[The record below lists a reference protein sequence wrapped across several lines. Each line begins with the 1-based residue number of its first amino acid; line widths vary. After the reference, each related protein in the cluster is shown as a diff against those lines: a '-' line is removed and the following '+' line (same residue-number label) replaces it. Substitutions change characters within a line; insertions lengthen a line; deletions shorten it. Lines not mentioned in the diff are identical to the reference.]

1 MKELFHPISTSG
13 LLFPM
18 VHDENARTFTRACMG
33 GTVHIIL
40 LHMPQT
46 HHKKRGRGI
55 PIGHR
60 MLEWNVNSIIALDLL
75 NLGSVDIQQC
85 ALFTCSKEWL
95 PFQIWMMNSKWKHH
109 VIIFP
114 QRKNRGPKNSS
125 RIGCYSKI

>member
-1 MKELFHPISTSG
+1 
-13 LLFPM
+13 
-18 VHDENARTFTRACMG
+18 
-33 GTVHIIL
+33 
-40 LHMPQT
+40 MPQ

-114 QRKNRGPKNSS
+114 QRKKQRAKKQLKDWVLFKNLTVENFDSVQVAAKNLGDVARRLLS
-125 RIGCYSKI
+125 DTHPEFSVDRTKYFQKR